1 MILAIV
7 TIFMLM
13 GICLLLHY
21 EALRLISLLA
31 PRLTFLP
38 LRMRMLAV
46 MGGIVLAHIAEIC
59 VFACAY
65 YLLDRHFDGGGFAG
79 QVGATMTPTD
89 YLYFSTVSYT
99 TLGLGDIYPTGG
111 LRLITGVE
119 ALLGLL
125 TIAWS
130 ASFAYL
136 MMVDLWPLHGKKRGL

>member
-7 TIFMLM
+7 AIFVLM
-13 GICLLLHY
+13 AICLLLHY
-21 EALRLISLLA
+21 EALRLISAWA

-38 LRMRMLAV
+38 LRARMLAV
-46 MGGIVLAHIAEIC
+46 MGAIVLAHIAEIC
-59 VFACAY
+59 VFAGGY
-65 YLLDRHFDGGGFAG
+65 YLLDHHLEGGGFGG
-79 QVGATMTPTD
+79 QVGAAMTVTD

-99 TLGLGDIYPTGG
+99 TLGLGDIYPIGG
-111 LRLITGVE
+111 LRLVTGVE

-136 MMVDLWPLHGKKRGL
+136 MMVELWPLHGKRRRH